1 VRTRAVKAVLA
12 ATVVGGL
19 LVGCSSSDG
28 GDGGGEQDTGARNP
42 VMGASEG
49 ATEGP
54 SAAPSTLADG
64 MGSDTDTDGTFP
76 RTVTHFKG
84 ETTLKSEPKKI
95 AVLSTGQLDDL
106 LSLGIV
112 PTATTRA
119 DNAGLVPDYLADAFP
134 EDKARLADMTDA
146 GTRQAPNLETLAAAE
161 PDLILA
167 NDSLGDL
174 YPKLSKIAPT
184 VITAGNGI
192 NWKRDLLLV
201 GDAVGKGEAA
211 QEMLDEIVGDAEE
224 KGKALDGSESDP
236 EGGSQGGSQGGSEG
250 GPAVSMV
257 RFTPDRTRMFGV
269 SSFPGSIAVDMGLN
283 RPKSQQFKA
292 ISEDIGAESVDIADG
307 DWIFYSVQGDAS
319 DTDAASV
326 LAGPL
331 WKSMKA
337 VQAGHA
343 VKVDDDPWYLNA
355 GPTAARLVIRQ
366 LAEHIGE

>member
-1 VRTRAVKAVLA
+1 MRAAAVKAVVA
-12 ATVVGGL
+12 ATVVGGML
-19 LVGCSSSDG
+19 AGCSSSSSGTNGTADKAA
-28 GDGGGEQDTGARNP
+28 GDRNP
-42 VMGASEG
+42 VLGAS
-49 ATEGP
+49 EGP

-64 MGSDTDTDGTFP
+64 MGSDQDTDGTFP
-76 RTVTHFKG
+76 RTVTHFEG
-84 ETTLKSEPKKI
+84 RTTVEARPKRI

-106 LSLGIV
+106 LSLGVV

-119 DNAGLVPDYLADAFP
+119 DNAGLVPGYLADAFP
-134 EDKARLADMTDA
+134 TDKKRLAGMTDA
-146 GTRQAPNLETLAAAE
+146 GTRQAPNLETLAAAK

-211 QEMLDEIVGDAEE
+211 RKLLDDIVDDARAKGQMIEGD
-224 KGKALDGSESDP
+224 
-236 EGGSQGGSQGGSEG
+236 
-250 GPAVSMV
+250 PAVSMV

-269 SSFPGSIAVDMGLN
+269 SSFTGSIAVDMGLS

-292 ISEDIGAESVDIADG
+292 ISEDIGAGSIDTADG

-319 DTDAASV
+319 KTDAESV
-326 LAGPL
+326 VAGPL

-337 VQAGHA
+337 VTAGQA

-355 GPTAARLVIRQ
+355 GPSAARLVISQ
-366 LAEHIGE
+366 LADAIGK

>member
-1 VRTRAVKAVLA
+1 VKAVVA

-19 LVGCSSSDG
+19 LAGCSASSSGTG
-28 GDGGGEQDTGARNP
+28 GSSEKAAGDRNP
-42 VMGASEG
+42 VLGAS
-49 ATEGP
+49 EGP
-54 SAAPSTLADG
+54 SAAPSALADG
-64 MGSDTDTDGTFP
+64 MGSDQAADGTFP
-76 RTVTHFKG
+76 RTVTHFEG
-84 ETTLKSEPKKI
+84 STTIEARPKKI

-106 LSLGIV
+106 LTLGVV
-112 PTATTRA
+112 PTVTTRA
-119 DNAGLVPDYLADAFP
+119 DNAGLVPAYLADAFP
-134 EDKARLADMTDA
+134 SYKKQLAELTDA
-146 GTRQAPNLETLAAAE
+146 GTRQAPNLETLAAAK

-211 QEMLDEIVGDAEE
+211 RKLLDGIVADAKE
-224 KGKALDGSESDP
+224 KGAGIKGD
-236 EGGSQGGSQGGSEG
+236 
-250 GPAVSMV
+250 PAVSMV

-269 SSFPGSIAVDMGLN
+269 SSFTGSIAVDMGLS

-292 ISEDIGAESVDIADG
+292 ISEDVGAESIDTADG

-319 DTDAASV
+319 KTDAASV
-326 LAGPL
+326 VAGPL

-337 VQAGHA
+337 VGAGHA

-355 GPTAARLVIRQ
+355 GPSAARLVISE
-366 LAEHIGE
+366 LAENLGK

>member
-1 VRTRAVKAVLA
+1 MRAVGMKAVLA

-19 LVGCSSSDG
+19 LAGCSSSGSG
-28 GDGGGEQDTGARNP
+28 GDGEAKADGSRNQ
-42 VMGASEG
+42 VIGAS
-49 ATEGP
+49 EGP
-54 SAAPSTLADG
+54 SAAPSALADG
-64 MGSDTDTDGTFP
+64 MGSDQDTDGAFP
-76 RTVTHFKG
+76 RTVKHFEG
-84 ETTLKSEPKKI
+84 STTVKAEPKKI

-112 PTATTRA
+112 PTAGTRA

-134 EDKARLADMTDA
+134 ADKSKLAAMADA
-146 GTRQAPNLETLAAAE
+146 GTRQAPNLESLAAAK

-201 GDAVGKGEAA
+201 GDAVGKGQAA
-211 QEMLDEIVGDAEE
+211 RELVDDIVADAKKEGAAVEGD
-224 KGKALDGSESDP
+224 P
-236 EGGSQGGSQGGSEG
+236 T
-250 GPAVSMV
+250 VSML

-269 SSFPGSIAVDMGLN
+269 SSFTGSIAVDMGLK
-283 RPKSQQFKA
+283 RPKAQRFAA
-292 ISEDIGAESVDIADG
+292 ISEDIGAESIDKADG
-307 DWIFYSVQGDAS
+307 DWIFYSVQGDA
-319 DTDAASV
+319 DKTDAGSV
-326 LAGPL
+326 VAGPL

-337 VQAGHA
+337 VEAGHA

-355 GPTAARLVIRQ
+355 GPTAARLVVRQ
-366 LAEHIGE
+366 LAGHLGK

>member
-1 VRTRAVKAVLA
+1 MRAAAVTAFVA

-19 LVGCSSSDG
+19 LTGCSSSSSG
-28 GDGGGEQDTGARNP
+28 TAGATEKAAGDRNP
-42 VMGASEG
+42 VLGAS
-49 ATEGP
+49 EGP

-64 MGSDTDTDGTFP
+64 MGSDRDTDGAFP
-76 RTVTHFKG
+76 RTVTHFEG
-84 ETTLKSEPKKI
+84 RTTVKAQPEKI

-106 LSLGIV
+106 LSLGVV
-112 PTATTRA
+112 PAATTRA
-119 DNAGLVPDYLADAFP
+119 DNAGLVPGYLANAFP
-134 EDKARLADMTDA
+134 TYKKRLAGMTDA
-146 GTRQAPNLETLAAAE
+146 GTRQAPNLETLAAAK

-211 QEMLDEIVGDAEE
+211 RKL
-224 KGKALDGSESDP
+224 LDGIVADARAKGRKI
-236 EGGSQGGSQGGSEG
+236 EGD
-250 GPAVSMV
+250 PAVSMV

-269 SSFPGSIAVDMGLN
+269 SSFTGSLAVDMGLS
-283 RPKSQQFKA
+283 RPKSQQFHA
-292 ISEDIGAESVDIADG
+292 ISQDIGAESIDAADG

-319 DTDAASV
+319 RTDAASIV
-326 LAGPL
+326 AGPL

-337 VQAGHA
+337 VGAGRA

-355 GPTAARLVIRQ
+355 GPSAARLVISQ
-366 LAEHIGE
+366 LADALGK

>member
-1 VRTRAVKAVLA
+1 VRAAGVKAVVA

-19 LVGCSSSDG
+19 LTGCSASSSETG
-28 GDGGGEQDTGARNP
+28 GSTGKAAGDRNS
-42 VMGASEG
+42 VRGAS
-49 ATEGP
+49 EGP
-54 SAAPSTLADG
+54 SAAPSALADG
-64 MGSDTDTDGTFP
+64 MGSDQEADGAFP

-84 ETTLKSEPKKI
+84 STTIEAQPKRI

-106 LSLGIV
+106 LSLGVV
-112 PTATTRA
+112 PTVTTRA
-119 DNAGLVPDYLADAFP
+119 DNAGLVPGYLADAFP
-134 EDKARLADMTDA
+134 AYKKRLAGLTDA

-211 QEMLDEIVGDAEE
+211 QQL
-224 KGKALDGSESDP
+224 LDGIVADARAKGQRIEGDP
-236 EGGSQGGSQGGSEG
+236 T
-250 GPAVSMV
+250 VSMV

-269 SSFPGSIAVDMGLN
+269 SSFTGSLAVDMGLS
-283 RPKSQQFKA
+283 RPKSQRFHA
-292 ISEDIGAESVDIADG
+292 ISEDIGAESIDTADG

-319 DTDAASV
+319 KTDAASV
-326 LAGPL
+326 VAGPL

-337 VQAGHA
+337 VGAGQA

-355 GPTAARLVIRQ
+355 GPSAARLVISR
-366 LAEHIGE
+366 LADTVGK

>member
-1 VRTRAVKAVLA
+1 M
-12 ATVVGGL
+12 ATVVAGGL
-19 LVGCSSSDG
+19 LVGCSSTDG
-28 GDGGGEQDTGARNP
+28 GDSAEKEDGSRNA
-42 VMGASEG
+42 VIGSSESG
-49 ATEGP
+49 GP
-54 SAAPSTLADG
+54 SAAPSTLAEG
-64 MGSDTDTDGTFP
+64 MGADQATDGTFP

-84 ETTLKSEPKKI
+84 ATTLKTEPRKI

-106 LSLGIV
+106 LSLGLV

-134 EDKARLADMTDA
+134 EDKAELADMTDA
-146 GTRQAPNLETLAAAE
+146 GTRQAPNLESLAAAK

-201 GDAVGKGEAA
+201 GAAVGKGQQAREL
-211 QEMLDEIVGDAEE
+211 LDDIVADAEE
-224 KGKALDGSESDP
+224 KGAALDTDP
-236 EGGSQGGSQGGSEG
+236 T
-250 GPAVSMV
+250 VSMV

-269 SSFPGSIAVDMGLN
+269 SSFTGSIAVDMGLE
-283 RPKSQQFKA
+283 RPESQRFNA
-292 ISEDIGAESVDIADG
+292 ISEDIGPESVDTADG
-307 DWIFYSVQGDAS
+307 DWIFYSVQGDAKE
-319 DTDAASV
+319 TDAASV
-326 LAGPL
+326 VAGPL

-337 VQAGHA
+337 VEAGHA

-355 GPTAARLVIRQ
+355 GPTAARLVVRQ
-366 LAEHIGE
+366 LAGHIGE

>member
-1 VRTRAVKAVLA
+1 VKAVLA
-12 ATVVGGL
+12 ASVVGGL
-19 LVGCSSSDG
+19 LVGCSTSGG
-28 GDGGGEQDTGARNP
+28 GDAGAAKEAGARNP

-54 SAAPSTLADG
+54 SAAPGTLADG
-64 MGSDTDTDGTFP
+64 MGSDKDADGDFP

-84 ETTLKSEPKKI
+84 ETTIEAEPKKV

-134 EDKARLADMTDA
+134 KDKAQLADMTDA
-146 GTRQAPNLETLAAAE
+146 GTRQAPNLESLAAAK

-174 YPKLSKIAPT
+174 YPRLSKIAPT

-201 GDAVGKGEAA
+201 GAAVGKGEAA
-211 QEMLDEIVGDAEE
+211 EQLLDEIVEDAEE
-224 KGKALDGSESDP
+224 KGKGIDGDP
-236 EGGSQGGSQGGSEG
+236 T
-250 GPAVSMV
+250 VSMV

-269 SSFPGSIAVDMGLN
+269 SSFTGSVAVDMGLS
-283 RPKSQQFKA
+283 RPASQRFNA
-292 ISEDIGAESVDIADG
+292 ISEDIGAESVDTADG

-319 DTDAASV
+319 DTDAAEV
-326 LAGPL
+326 VAGPL
-331 WKSMKA
+331 WKSMQA
-337 VQAGHA
+337 VRAGHA

-355 GPTAARLVIRQ
+355 GPTAARVVIRQ
-366 LAEHIGE
+366 LAGRLGT

>member
-1 VRTRAVKAVLA
+1 
-12 ATVVGGL
+12 
-19 LVGCSSSDG
+19 
-28 GDGGGEQDTGARNP
+28 
-42 VMGASEG
+42 
-49 ATEGP
+49 
-54 SAAPSTLADG
+54 
-64 MGSDTDTDGTFP
+64 MGSDTGEDGTFP
-76 RTVTHFKG
+76 RTVRHFKG
-84 ETTLKSEPKKI
+84 STKIDAEPKRI

-106 LSLGIV
+106 LSLGVV

-134 EDKARLADMTDA
+134 TYKKQLAKMTDA

-184 VITAGNGI
+184 VVTAGNGV

-201 GDAVGKGEAA
+201 GDAVGKGEQA
-211 QEMLDEIVGDAEE
+211 QKMLDTYADDAAARGEKLGD
-224 KGKALDGSESDP
+224 P
-236 EGGSQGGSQGGSEG
+236 T
-250 GPAVSMV
+250 VSMV

-269 SSFPGSIAVDMGLN
+269 SSFTGSIAADMGLK
-283 RPKSQQFKA
+283 RPESQRFHA
-292 ISEDIGAESVDIADG
+292 ISQDIGAESIDTADG

-319 DTDAASV
+319 KTDAGSV
-326 LAGPL
+326 VAGPL

-337 VQAGHA
+337 VEAGHA

-355 GPTAARLVIRQ
+355 GPTAANLVVRQ
-366 LAEHIGE
+366 LTEHLGK

>member
-1 VRTRAVKAVLA
+1 MRAVRMKAVLA
-12 ATVVGGL
+12 AVAIGGL
-19 LVGCSSSDG
+19 LVGCSSTD
-28 GDGGGEQDTGARNP
+28 EGAKKDEGSRSN
-42 VMGASEG
+42 VIGASEG
-49 ATEGP
+49 ASEGP
-54 SAAPSTLADG
+54 SAAPSALAAG
-64 MGSDTDTDGTFP
+64 MGSDQDTDGTFP

-84 ETTLKSEPKKI
+84 RTTLKTEPRKI

-106 LSLGIV
+106 LSLGLV

-119 DNAGLVPDYLADAFP
+119 DNAGLVPGYLADAFP
-134 EDKARLADMTDA
+134 KDKAELARMTDA
-146 GTRQAPNLETLAAAE
+146 GTRQAPNLESLAAAK

-201 GDAVGKGEAA
+201 GAAVGKGQQA
-211 QEMLDEIVGDAEE
+211 QELLDDIVADARK
-224 KGKALDGSESDP
+224 KGAALGA
-236 EGGSQGGSQGGSEG
+236 
-250 GPAVSMV
+250 GPSVSMV

-269 SSFPGSIAVDMGLN
+269 SSFTGSLAVDMGLD
-283 RPKSQQFKA
+283 RPESQRFQA
-292 ISEDIGAESVDIADG
+292 ISEDIGPESVDTADG
-307 DWIFYSVQGDAS
+307 DWIFYSVQGDAKK
-319 DTDAASV
+319 TDASSV

-337 VQAGHA
+337 VRAGHA

-355 GPTAARLVIRQ
+355 GPTAARLVVRQ
-366 LAEHIGE
+366 LTEHIGE

>member
-1 VRTRAVKAVLA
+1 MRAPAVAAAKATAAVLA

-19 LVGCSSSDG
+19 LAGCSSSSDG
-28 GDGGGEQDTGARNP
+28 GTGSAKAAGERNP
-42 VMGASEG
+42 VMNAS
-49 ATEGP
+49 EGP

-64 MGSDTDTDGTFP
+64 MGADKDTDGSFP

-84 ETTLKSEPKKI
+84 TTTLAAEPKRI

-106 LSLGIV
+106 LTLGIV
-112 PTATTRA
+112 PTTTTRA

-134 EDKARLADMTDA
+134 KDKAKLAAMTDA
-146 GTRQAPNLETLAAAE
+146 GTRQAPNLESLATAK

-184 VITAGNGI
+184 VITAGNGV

-201 GDAVGKGEAA
+201 GEAVGKGQAA
-211 QEMLDEIVGDAEE
+211 QRLLDGIVGDARE
-224 KGKALDGSESDP
+224 KGKALAGDP
-236 EGGSQGGSQGGSEG
+236 T
-250 GPAVSMV
+250 VSMV

-269 SSFPGSIAVDMGLN
+269 SSFTGSIAVDMGLS

-292 ISEDIGAESVDIADG
+292 ISEDIGAESIDTADG
-307 DWIFYSVQGDAS
+307 DWIFYSVQGDAAK
-319 DTDAASV
+319 TDAGSV
-326 LAGPL
+326 VAGPL

-337 VQAGHA
+337 VRAGHA

-355 GPTAARLVIRQ
+355 GPSAARLVISE
-366 LAEHIGE
+366 LAENIGETVGETVGEK

>member
-1 VRTRAVKAVLA
+1 MRAAAVKAVVA

-19 LVGCSSSDG
+19 LAGCSSSSSQTAG
-28 GDGGGEQDTGARNP
+28 STEKAAGDRNS
-42 VMGASEG
+42 VRGAS
-49 ATEGP
+49 EGP

-64 MGSDTDTDGTFP
+64 MGSDQDKDGAFP
-76 RTVTHFKG
+76 RAVTHFEG
-84 ETTLKSEPKKI
+84 RTTVKARPKRI

-119 DNAGLVPDYLADAFP
+119 DNAGLVPGYLADAFP
-134 EDKARLADMTDA
+134 TYKKPLADMTDA

-201 GDAVGKGEAA
+201 GDAVGKGQAA
-211 QEMLDEIVGDAEE
+211 RKTLNGIVADARAKGQRIDGD
-224 KGKALDGSESDP
+224 P
-236 EGGSQGGSQGGSEG
+236 T
-250 GPAVSMV
+250 VSMV

-269 SSFPGSIAVDMGLN
+269 SSFTGSIAVDMGLS
-283 RPKSQQFKA
+283 RPKSQRFHA
-292 ISEDIGAESVDIADG
+292 ISQDIGAESVDTADG

-319 DTDAASV
+319 TTDAASV
-326 LAGPL
+326 VAGPL

-337 VQAGHA
+337 VKAGQA

-355 GPTAARLVIRQ
+355 GPSAARLVISR
-366 LAEHIGE
+366 LADTVGK